1 MTKLGDK
8 QFHWL
13 DGRKIVLWF
22 CSSLPLEGSKYFG
35 VRHNREKLHHFSKWF
50 SILDLFLFVSVAQ
63 SDTMYCFF
71 LELWRWRGE
80 KGVSLLD
87 VSWSQRLN
95 AGKEKHCCWG
105 YGGNLMDRGRKRRD
119 FTWWGS
125 GVWGDG
131 RRGKEGGKCLVY
143 LKSSGNEERPERRKK
158 RGG

>member
-1 MTKLGDK
+1 MTKLGDE

-35 VRHNREKLHHFSKWF
+35 ARHYRGKLHHFEKWF

-71 LELWRWRGE
+71 FNCGDEEGRRECHFWMCL
-80 KGVSLLD
+80 GVS
-87 VSWSQRLN
+87 VSMQGR
-95 AGKEKHCCWG
+95 GKHCRWG